1 MASSSE
7 EKIKA
12 VRELCDKGLWP
23 DALAFAQKWHAE
35 NPTDAKALFFQGVAL
50 AATGRFVEAETT
62 YRRALKLDA
71 ADFKTWNNLA
81 GVLFDSLDKPLDAIR
96 CMERALKLEPQNKL
110 GWSNLASM
118 VGRLGRHEKALEFAG
133 RALAL
138 DPKMVEALLHKAAAA
153 RALGK
158 TEIVQEVSRALAAIE
173 AEKFRPAQ

>member
-81 GVLFDSLDKPLDAIR
+81 GVLFDSLDKPMDAIR
-96 CMERALKLEPQNKL
+96 CMERAMKLEPQNKL

-118 VGRLGRHEKALEFAG
+118 VGRLGRHEKALEFAD

-138 DPKMVEALLHKAAAA
+138 DPQFVEAHLHRAAAA
-153 RALGK
+153 KALGK
-158 TEIVQEVSRALAAIE
+158 TGIVQEVSQTLAAIE
-173 AEKFRPAQ
+173 AGKFRRAR